1 MCASGTPASPTTGR
15 TTRNSSS
22 SRTFSSN
29 RVGFGKTRHQRLL
42 VHRPGAIPR
51 KIDGHV
57 EKPVFPEPPVDRIR
71 YLRFEQ
77 ARDLLLSDLDA
88 RDPFVDANA
97 ELPETEPP
105 KDLFARL
112 HPPQLFRG
120 DRRTV
125 REPRGEAGERPL
137 VRGGKPEMAAER
149 PDVPFR
155 DPVFQQR
162 AAHAQ
167 FLRRPPSGAEVAGV
181 VAVRAVAHR
190 LVPL

>member
-29 RVGFGKTRHQRLL
+29 RVGFGKTRHQPLL
-42 VHRPGAIPR
+42 VHRPGGIPP

-57 EKPVFPEPPVDRIR
+57 EKPVFPEAAVDGLR

-88 RDPFVDANA
+88 CDPFVDANA

-125 REPRGEAGERPL
+125 REPRGEAGGHTPAPGGGAR
-137 VRGGKPEMAAER
+137 RGGGR
-149 PDVPFR
+149 P
-155 DPVFQQR
+155 
-162 AAHAQ
+162 
-167 FLRRPPSGAEVAGV
+167 
-181 VAVRAVAHR
+181 
-190 LVPL
+190 